1 MIKWKFS
8 SLFTRRRKSVSQT
21 IYHNNKQT
29 IESKKKIRLENSG
42 KKNNDGETGKDTYLN
57 SSGVDRTQYF
67 LRFYRR

>member
-42 KKNNDGETGKDTYLN
+42 KKTMMEKRE
-57 SSGVDRTQYF
+57 RTHI
-67 LRFYRR
+67 